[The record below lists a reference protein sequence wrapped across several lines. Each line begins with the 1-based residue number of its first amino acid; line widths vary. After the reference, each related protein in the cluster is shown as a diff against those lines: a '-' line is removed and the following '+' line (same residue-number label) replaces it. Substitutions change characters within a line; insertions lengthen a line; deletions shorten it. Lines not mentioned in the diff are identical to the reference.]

1 MEISAEGTVGAALS
15 LQTATLYQ
23 EKQNVLLRKTLD
35 NQAQTI
41 ISLVD
46 SVPKMAAS
54 GAVGT
59 KLHEIA

>member
-1 MEISAEGTVGAALS
+1 MDISAENTVGAALS
-15 LQTATLYQ
+15 LQTATVHA

-41 ISLVD
+41 MSLVD
-46 SVPKMAAS
+46 SVPKLATS
-54 GAVGT
+54 GSVGT